1 MEKFRITLN
10 GVTHEVE
17 VEKVGSASGTT
28 APAAKKESHPTTAA
42 PVAAPAAPKVA
53 APPKA
58 SVPAGA
64 TTINAPMPGK
74 ILSVNATVGQTV
86 KRGEV
91 LLILEA
97 MKMANEIMAPADG
110 KVGDILVN
118 AGQTVSTGEALIV
131 LN

>member
-17 VEKVGSASGTT
+17 VEKVGSASG
-28 APAAKKESHPTTAA
+28 APAPVAKRESTPA
-42 PVAAPAAPKVA
+42 PVAAPAAPKVT

-58 SVPAGA
+58 NVPAGA
-64 TTINAPMPGK
+64 KTVNAPMPGK
-74 ILSVNATVGQTV
+74 ILSVSATVGQTV
-86 KRGEV
+86 KRGEI

-110 KVGDILVN
+110 KITAIN
-118 AGQTVSTGEALIV
+118 ATAGQTVSTGDALIV
-131 LN
+131 ME

>member
-17 VEKVGSASGTT
+17 VEKVGSASGAA
-28 APAAKKESHPTTAA
+28 APVAKKESHPAPAAA
-42 PVAAPAAPKVA
+42 PVAAAPKVA

-58 SVPAGA
+58 NVPAGA
-64 TTINAPMPGK
+64 KTVNAPMPGK
-74 ILSVNATVGQTV
+74 ILSVSATVGQTV

-110 KVGDILVN
+110 KVTAIN
-118 AGQTVSTGEALIV
+118 ATAGQTVSTGDALIV
-131 LN
+131 ME